1 MHEYKNKQTWIWIII
16 NIGSAE
22 YYVDR
27 YNMYQSNSIKGI
39 KSWGGME
46 GIDDR
51 WRGRDLCNLYRVC
64 WRRVNTAHLSL
75 CVCVCV
81 CVCVW
86 IFQRC
91 VCASIVC
98 EWVCVYICEY
108 VLFIIYV
115 WSYNRAWKTLFY
127 SPIVSPF
134 RRFAFVCVCVCV
146 CCVCGVCVC
155 VCVWRREYLPPPQF
169 CLFLALPQKR
179 KKHILK

>member
-1 MHEYKNKQTWIWIII
+1 
-16 NIGSAE
+16 
-22 YYVDR
+22 
-27 YNMYQSNSIKGI
+27 MYQSNSIKGI

-81 CVCVW
+81 CVW

-98 EWVCVYICEY
+98 VSVWVYICEY

-134 RRFAFVCVCVCV
+134 CICVCVCVCV
-146 CCVCGVCVC
+146 LCVWCVCVC
-155 VCVWRREYLPPPQF
+155 VCDDESTFPHLNFACFWL
-169 CLFLALPQKR
+169 CL
-179 KKHILK
+179 KKEKNIFWNNKKSRISLIVLSYCPF